1 MKLRTSFFNPTLYKK
16 DITRFAPLWILY
28 TVVMMLIMLPL
39 MNVGWNNSVLDRA
52 MYRVDVLAETIGAMS
67 VMNLLYGVLAAQLL
81 FGELFNTRLCN
92 ALHAMPIRREARF
105 GSHLAAGFS
114 FSIVPNLLISV
125 LMMQDLG
132 SWWYAPLLWCGALT
146 LQYLFFFGV
155 AVLSMH
161 CTGNRFAAVLVYAIV
176 NFASMAALWFA
187 SVIFVPLMKGVILD
201 TTVFKLLSPVVML
214 CTMNDFFSVNVSPN
228 FHTFEMGTQWPVL
241 WIYAAVGVAAMV
253 GALLI
258 YRRRALESAGDFM
271 AVKWLRPIFLLI
283 YTLCVGAFFAV
294 CGSLFSGN
302 TFVSFLIVGLA
313 VGFFTG
319 KMLLERT
326 VRIFNLKSLLQ
337 LVILIVLMWLSLQ
350 AVQFDLFGIVRYV
363 PKAEAVKEA
372 QVVVYFYGRNKL
384 TVSDPRE
391 MEILVNAHE
400 LALEEDGCKHGD
412 QHSYEIT
419 YFMKDGRT
427 VKRRYTLCRVE
438 KAAATFEKLFD
449 SPKAI
454 FGYEGHWDDFTRSVT
469 SIKVTGL
476 ARQKFLNAEDWLNF
490 LDCLYADCE
499 NGKMGVKDALG
510 EVLVPAEYDEIGC
523 TFADYCRGF
532 AVPVVRDGKMAL
544 VSPDGKGT
552 MKTGF
557 DYDHI
562 VFEDCYYVL
571 VKDGK
576 KGLAT
581 GGGDVIIPAEMD
593 EIYTPFND
601 LAAFTKDEKFG
612 FAMIG
617 YDLITEPVYES
628 YDIVGESD
636 YLQVV

>member
-125 LMMQDLG
+125 LMMQDMG

-187 SVIFVPLMKGVILD
+187 NVIFVPLMKGVILEA
-201 TTVFKLLSPVVML
+201 TGFMLFSPVVML

-241 WIYAAVGVAAMV
+241 WIYAAAGVVALV

-294 CGSLFSGN
+294 FGSIFSGD
-302 TFVSFLIVGLA
+302 TYVTFLIVGFA

-391 MEILVNAHE
+391 MEILVNAHA

-412 QHSYEIT
+412 QHIYEIT
-419 YFMKDGRT
+419 YSMKDGRT

-490 LDCLYADCE
+490 LECLYADCE
-499 NGKMGVKDALG
+499 NGKMGVREDKTNGYEITIQAGDKTVFLQI
-510 EVLVPAEYDEIGC
+510 YDDSLAYGWLQSYEKRDMQ
-523 TFADYCRGF
+523 DYLKKIT
-532 AVPVVRDGKMAL
+532 AITLDKEKIDPSQYEAL
-544 VSPDGKGT
+544 VSALYADAKEHYHDGW
-552 MKTGF
+552 
-557 DYDHI
+557 D
-562 VFEDCYYVL
+562 VFEQLSWDASFHL
-571 VKDGK
+571 VVRFEED
-576 KGLAT
+576 APEE
-581 GGGDVIIPAEMD
+581 IIP
-593 EIYTPFND
+593 
-601 LAAFTKDEKFG
+601 
-612 FAMIG
+612 IG
-617 YDLITEPVYES
+617 EYARNTYDWIKSYLYETEQL
-628 YDIVGESD
+628 G
-636 YLQVV
+636 